1 MNKSASTLLFLLF
14 FSISPAQSPIHYIC
28 PMYCTGLVSDK
39 PGQCPECKMDL
50 EDKAVVE
57 NPTTHKLIEPA
68 KAWSHNGDTA
78 YFFLDVRSPDEF
90 SGKTGRVKGSVNIPI
105 GDLTKRLGELESY
118 KPRTILAYCSQGI
131 RSARAARIL
140 QEKGFTVFSVIG
152 GTTKWIRDGLPVA
165 TEPKR
170 KE

>member
-1 MNKSASTLLFLLF
+1 MNKFVSTLLFLLF
-14 FSISPAQSPIHYIC
+14 FSISPAQSPIQYIC

-50 EDKAVVE
+50 EDKAMIE
-57 NPTTHKLIEPA
+57 NPTTHKLLEPA
-68 KAWSHNGDTA
+68 VAWSHSGDTA

-90 SGKTGRVKGSVNIPI
+90 SGKTGRLKGAVNIPI
-105 GDLTKRLGELESY
+105 GELAKRLGELELY
-118 KPRTILAYCSQGI
+118 KSRTILAYCSHGI

-152 GTTKWIRDGLPVA
+152 GTTKWIRDGMPL
-165 TEPKR
+165 E
-170 KE
+170 KETRN